1 MIEVEDGGVSLGGR
15 FVFRRLGFRLEAGQ
29 TLALLGRNGR
39 GKTTLLRALLGLQRW
54 SEGRARLDGS
64 TGYVPQRTSTP
75 FDFTVLEVVLT
86 GRARHL
92 GMLESPG
99 VRDYR
104 AAREALA
111 TLGMLDFEDR
121 RIEELSGGERQL
133 VFTARALASACDVL
147 ILDEPTS
154 ALDFHNQDMI
164 LSTLRRVSRERG
176 LTVVFAS
183 HYPQHALQIA
193 DQVLL
198 MEGVED
204 HLFGPVDDVMTEQHL
219 SRLYEIP
226 IRRVVLHPGTAG
238 SIVPVFSS

>member
-15 FVFRRLGFRLEAGQ
+15 FVFRHLGFRLAPGQ

-54 SEGRARLDGS
+54 TEGCARLEGS

-92 GMLESPG
+92 KLLESPG
-99 VRDYR
+99 VRDYD

-111 TLGMLDFEDR
+111 TLGMLDFVDR

-133 VFTARALASACDVL
+133 VFTARALASACEVL

-164 LSTLRRVSRERG
+164 LSTLRRISKERG
-176 LTVVFAS
+176 LTIVFAS

-204 HLFGPVDDVMTEQHL
+204 HLFGPVDKVMTERHL